1 MRRLLW
7 LSFIPFFLWS
17 CEDKMD
23 EHYEVPGW
31 VKGSAWE
38 LLSDESM
45 DGQFSMFLE
54 AAERAG
60 YYEIMNGRG
69 LMTVMAPDN
78 NAFTAYL
85 SEHNY
90 STVKDIPAREL
101 KELIGFHLLYYSY
114 NKGSM
119 ENFRPEGEGAYDEGT
134 EILDPGLYYKF
145 RTRSSGEPTREV
157 DPLTGKSVTVYHLE
171 RFVPVFSHYFFSSK
185 KIDAKKNYEAFY
197 PNSTWTGNDGFNV
210 SEASVKE
217 YGLIANN
224 GYIIQST
231 KFWNL

>member
-1 MRRLLW
+1 
-7 LSFIPFFLWS
+7 
-17 CEDKMD
+17 
-23 EHYEVPGW
+23 
-31 VKGSAWE
+31 
-38 LLSDESM
+38 
-45 DGQFSMFLE
+45 
-54 AAERAG
+54 
-60 YYEIMNGRG
+60 
-69 LMTVMAPDN
+69 MTVMAPDN

-157 DPLTGKSVTVYHLE
+157 SIY
-171 RFVPVFSHYFFSSK
+171 
-185 KIDAKKNYEAFY
+185 
-197 PNSTWTGNDGFNV
+197 
-210 SEASVKE
+210 
-217 YGLIANN
+217 
-224 GYIIQST
+224 T
-231 KFWNL
+231 KFWTVSKKRRGCALVLTQPLLLYINHFTSLPQR